1 MSHYFTNDQVEDNPF
16 DIQFELNGKSFT
28 LHSNQG
34 VFSKEKLDEGTRLL
48 LENVL
53 KYEKDPKHILDLG
66 CGIGPVGVVLGTFFE
81 TDITMFDIN
90 ARAVEL
96 AKKNIERYGIGARA
110 EQSDGIK
117 DGQFD
122 CIVFNPPIRVGKKAM
137 YALFDQCIDHL
148 ENDGR
153 LWIVM
158 RKQHGAESAMKYFEQ
173 KGSKAERMDRD
184 KGYWIIR
191 IERNSQ

>member
-1 MSHYFTNDQVEDNPF
+1 MAHYFTNDQVEDHPF
-16 DIQFELNGKSFT
+16 DIHFDIQGKSFT
-28 LHSNQG
+28 LHSNYG

-48 LENVL
+48 LENVI
-53 KYEKDPKHILDLG
+53 KHESNPKQILDLG
-66 CGIGPVGVVLGTFFE
+66 CGIGPVGIVLATFFKA
-81 TDITMFDIN
+81 DITMFDIN

-96 AKKNIERYGIGARA
+96 AKKNAERYGISARV
-110 EQSDGIK
+110 EQSDGIR

-148 ENDGR
+148 KKEGR

-158 RKQHGAESAMKYFEQ
+158 RKQHGAESAMKYFKQ
-173 KGSKAERMDRD
+173 KSCHVERIDRD

-191 IERNSQ
+191 IERNS